1 MPQFMLLCNP
11 TRTTD
16 RCAICGKP
24 ATASACTQLVL
35 ADSQEPVCQDC
46 GRRHAPPL
54 AALVRLASEA
64 ERVGRIGRHGV
75 FPPYTA
81 LLALARA
88 ADNYTAA
95 MPRPLRQAG

>member
-1 MPQFMLLCNP
+1 MQLMLLCNP
-11 TRTTD
+11 TRTTEC
-16 RCAICGKP
+16 CAICGKP
-24 ATASACTQLVL
+24 VASPAGTQLVL

-64 ERVGRIGRHGV
+64 ERVGRINRHNV

>member
-1 MPQFMLLCNP
+1 MPQLMLLCDP
-11 TRTTD
+11 TRSAD

-24 ATASACTQLVL
+24 AGGPACTQLVL
-35 ADSQEPVCQDC
+35 ADSREPVCQDC

-54 AALVRLASEA
+54 AALVWLASEA
-64 ERVGRIGRHGV
+64 ERVGRINRHNV

-81 LLALARA
+81 LLELARA
-88 ADNYTAA
+88 ADDYTAA